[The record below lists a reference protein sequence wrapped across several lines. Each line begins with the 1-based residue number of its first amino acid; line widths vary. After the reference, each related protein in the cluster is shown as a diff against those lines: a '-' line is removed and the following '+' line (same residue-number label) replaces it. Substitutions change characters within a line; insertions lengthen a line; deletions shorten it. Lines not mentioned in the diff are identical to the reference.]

1 MTGEEMMVA
10 VSEVIG
16 LLRKSTC
23 CTQHA
28 LSVAMLCAGA
38 FAMVLE
44 REENEAARHLKR
56 EADEVAE
63 MIAHKQFVI
72 EQEYQH

>member
-28 LSVAMLCAGA
+28 LSVAMLCAG
-38 FAMVLE
+38 VLALELVRDEAEKDLFIE
-44 REENEAARHLKR
+44 REWNH
-56 EADEVAE
+56 
-63 MIAHKQFVI
+63 
-72 EQEYQH
+72 